1 MFKSQFWNK
10 KVDKNLINIREPRT
24 KQVWR
29 MPRSLSPA
37 QPWTWLSLDVK
48 FHFVSDL
55 DFLDGEDVSHLWDYF
70 LLLGPKSFQSEVE
83 VSNLLITIFGE
94 NYQFFITM
102 NFLPA

>member
-1 MFKSQFWNK
+1 
-10 KVDKNLINIREPRT
+10 
-24 KQVWR
+24 

-48 FHFVSDL
+48 SHFVSDL
-55 DFLDGEDVSHLWDYF
+55 DFLDVDDMSHLWDYF
-70 LLLGPKSFQSEVE
+70 LLLGLQSFQSEVE